1 MALSHLKAILHFLE
15 LQTYVLVSSL
25 RPAKRFSDLTSAE
38 VADLSLCVQRV
49 CRAVEAH
56 FKGTSLTIAVQDGPD
71 SGQTVEVC
79 LVHACYY
86 IVCLLLCFNSTAFD
100 MLILNKQT

>member
-1 MALSHLKAILHFLE
+1 M
-15 LQTYVLVSSL
+15 SSL

-56 FKGTSLTIAVQDGPD
+56 FKGTSLTVAVQDGPD

-86 IVCLLLCFNSTAFD
+86 SVYLYLLINSIAFG
-100 MLILNKQT
+100 MLILNKRT